1 MDPYLQIRGRGRSSR
16 PRDKGGGLRASV
28 WSKNKGGGGLP
39 GRSPGS
45 ATVKDTVKLKIRKYL
60 SPGAYIVQRPFLR
73 GLSMEGNL
81 HLKFDWAS
89 IIVGEKFTIFALFY
103 FVSEGN
109 FQVQA
114 PKGAYFW
121 RGDLT
126 EDFLRYEFGGGGGL
140 YFEGV
145 IHGRAH
151 FRNFTVVML

>member
-1 MDPYLQIRGRGRSSR
+1 
-16 PRDKGGGLRASV
+16 
-28 WSKNKGGGGLP
+28 
-39 GRSPGS
+39 
-45 ATVKDTVKLKIRKYL
+45 
-60 SPGAYIVQRPFLR
+60 
-73 GLSMEGNL
+73 MEGNL
-81 HLKFDWAS
+81 HLKLDWAS

-126 EDFLRYEFGGGGGL
+126 EDFLRYEFGGGGGGL

-151 FRNFTVVML
+151 FQNFAVVML

>member
-1 MDPYLQIRGRGRSSR
+1 
-16 PRDKGGGLRASV
+16 
-28 WSKNKGGGGLP
+28 
-39 GRSPGS
+39 
-45 ATVKDTVKLKIRKYL
+45 
-60 SPGAYIVQRPFLR
+60 
-73 GLSMEGNL
+73 MEGNL

-126 EDFLRYEFGGGGGL
+126 EDFLRYEFGGGGLIFWGG
-140 YFEGV
+140 YTWKGSFSEFCGSNAV
-145 IHGRAH
+145 TYSVDTDIC
-151 FRNFTVVML
+151 

>member
-1 MDPYLQIRGRGRSSR
+1 
-16 PRDKGGGLRASV
+16 
-28 WSKNKGGGGLP
+28 
-39 GRSPGS
+39 
-45 ATVKDTVKLKIRKYL
+45 
-60 SPGAYIVQRPFLR
+60 
-73 GLSMEGNL
+73 MEGNL

-151 FRNFTVVML
+151 FRNFAVVML

>member
-1 MDPYLQIRGRGRSSR
+1 
-16 PRDKGGGLRASV
+16 
-28 WSKNKGGGGLP
+28 
-39 GRSPGS
+39 
-45 ATVKDTVKLKIRKYL
+45 
-60 SPGAYIVQRPFLR
+60 
-73 GLSMEGNL
+73 MEGNL

-126 EDFLRYEFGGGGGL
+126 EDFLRYEFGGGGGGAYILRGL
-140 YFEGV
+140 YMEGL
-145 IHGRAH
+145 IFGILR
-151 FRNFTVVML
+151 

>member
-1 MDPYLQIRGRGRSSR
+1 MTDPYLQIRGRGRSSR
-16 PRDKGGGLRASV
+16 PRDKGGAFGPQFGPKIR
-28 WSKNKGGGGLP
+28 GGGGLP

-45 ATVKDTVKLKIRKYL
+45 ATVKDTVKLQIRKYL

-126 EDFLRYEFGGGGGL
+126 EDFLRYEFGGGGGAYILRGL
-140 YFEGV
+140 YMEGL
-145 IHGRAH
+145 IFGILR
-151 FRNFTVVML
+151 

>member
-1 MDPYLQIRGRGRSSR
+1 MLLQAVNFTGYRLIRRT
-16 PRDKGGGLRASV
+16 L
-28 WSKNKGGGGLP
+28 
-39 GRSPGS
+39 
-45 ATVKDTVKLKIRKYL
+45 
-60 SPGAYIVQRPFLR
+60 
-73 GLSMEGNL
+73 
-81 HLKFDWAS
+81 

-126 EDFLRYEFGGGGGL
+126 EDFLRYEFGGGGL

-151 FRNFTVVML
+151 FRNFAVVML

>member
-1 MDPYLQIRGRGRSSR
+1 
-16 PRDKGGGLRASV
+16 
-28 WSKNKGGGGLP
+28 
-39 GRSPGS
+39 
-45 ATVKDTVKLKIRKYL
+45 
-60 SPGAYIVQRPFLR
+60 
-73 GLSMEGNL
+73 MEGNL

-126 EDFLRYEFGGGGGL
+126 EDFLRYEFGGGGAYILRG
-140 YFEGV
+140 YTWKGSFSEFYGSNAV
-145 IHGRAH
+145 TYAVDTDIS
-151 FRNFTVVML
+151 

>member
-1 MDPYLQIRGRGRSSR
+1 MHPDPEIR
-16 PRDKGGGLRASV
+16 GGGLRASV
-28 WSKNKGGGGLP
+28 WSKNKGGGGADSRAVLP

-121 RGDLT
+121 RGDFT
-126 EDFLRYEFGGGGGL
+126 EDFLRYEFGGGGL
-140 YFEGV
+140 IF
-145 IHGRAH
+145 
-151 FRNFTVVML
+151 

>member
-1 MDPYLQIRGRGRSSR
+1 MTDPYLQIRGRGRSSR
-16 PRDKGGGLRASV
+16 PRDKGGAFGPQFGPKVR
-28 WSKNKGGGGLP
+28 GGGGLP

-126 EDFLRYEFGGGGGL
+126 EDFLRYEFGGGGGAYILRGL
-140 YFEGV
+140 YMEGL
-145 IHGRAH
+145 IFGILR
-151 FRNFTVVML
+151 